1 MRAALDARNYSVP
14 GVAREMGLDGATLR
28 RYLSDTYPG
37 TLPVDQ
43 LFHWYQVT
51 GGDLSPIRQQV
62 HLCGYELRPI
72 LPSTEV
78 PQDTPRQ
85 TASISRDAGE
95 LVAVLID
102 QWADGTRTLA
112 ERRASLPMLCDLR
125 AALDRIIA
133 ADEVALA
140 VAR

>member
-43 LFHWYQVT
+43 LLNWFVVT

-62 HLCGYELRPI
+62 HLCGFQLRPI
-72 LPSTEV
+72 QPSADV
-78 PQDTPRQ
+78 PLDTPGQ
-85 TASISRDAGE
+85 TADLSRGAGE

-102 QWADGTRTLA
+102 QWADGQRTLA
-112 ERRASLPMLCDLR
+112 ERRESLPMLCDLR

-133 ADEVALA
+133 ADEAALA
-140 VAR
+140 GGR